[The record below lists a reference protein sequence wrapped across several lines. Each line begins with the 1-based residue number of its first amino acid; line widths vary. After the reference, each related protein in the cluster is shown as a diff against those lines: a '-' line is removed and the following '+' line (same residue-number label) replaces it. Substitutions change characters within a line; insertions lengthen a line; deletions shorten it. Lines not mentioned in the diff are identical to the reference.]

1 MCFIQSILRTSSY
14 KECCLELR
22 ICAGLKCFERQFP
35 LWNFDI
41 AALCYKTAEKREAH
55 IKHVLA
61 LTYLSVFDRS
71 TCSKQSKKSLFIEK
85 KNPRA
90 IYSISYFSVFRHVFI
105 SSLDMLRI
113 VSIRIILNLNKFRQ
127 VWTWSDMFENHRS

>member
-1 MCFIQSILRTSSY
+1 MILVRNVLWKSYLWQRSKASKVNFTKTWTSIKRPYLWLYLDGLYYLIILVKIKYLWKKNLIKDDLLKCFIQSILRTSSY

-41 AALCYKTAEKREAH
+41 AALCYKTAEKREVH

-61 LTYLSVFDRS
+61 LTYLSVF
-71 TCSKQSKKSLFIEK
+71 
-85 KNPRA
+85 
-90 IYSISYFSVFRHVFI
+90 
-105 SSLDMLRI
+105 
-113 VSIRIILNLNKFRQ
+113 
-127 VWTWSDMFENHRS
+127 